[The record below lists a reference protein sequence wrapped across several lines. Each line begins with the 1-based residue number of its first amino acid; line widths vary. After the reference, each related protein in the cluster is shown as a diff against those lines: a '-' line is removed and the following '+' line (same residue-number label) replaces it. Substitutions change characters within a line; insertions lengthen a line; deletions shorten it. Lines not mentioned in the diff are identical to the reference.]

1 MMTSVGPNRA
11 RGNWDQTQTQHQPQ
25 QKQRP
30 QATAEQI
37 RIAQMISDHNDADF
51 EEKVKQLIDITG
63 KNQDECMIAL
73 HDCNGDVN
81 RAINVLLEGNPDTDS
96 WEMVGKKKSLAG
108 PKETGLAEAS
118 EENKEMR
125 DRDREFSRRR
135 VGGGRRGRG
144 TSRGREFRGQENGL
158 DGAKSSGTFGRASE
172 RGRRGR
178 GRGRGLGRRG
188 GRFSAQGMGTFN
200 PADYTDPASTD
211 EYYGNPNPTWNS
223 AGTFEPDDGT
233 SAWRTV
239 TEEWGTDDWSEDPAP
254 GTTFL
259 SPDDKRN
266 PPKAV
271 NGCYQLSETKIFTAS
286 NVGPLPSGGET
297 LTITAGQ
304 RIDLAVLLGKQPS
317 VSENEPAPL
326 DTSAS
331 PTLSQPLV
339 FNNSKQHS
347 VSQPSP
353 PTTFPQHNM
362 VSMLGKNF
370 GDVGEPK
377 GGSTAGSQLL
387 EQLKTAQA
395 LAQLAAQHT
404 QPTSN
409 AASSWD
415 MGPTS
420 QPSALSHFELKSQT
434 EPPVH
439 SPFSQ
444 RQSYSNSS
452 MMEVFIPSK
461 QPTAAPSSP
470 LQSKAGTTQVSPG
483 ASENQSSSP
492 QPTQQKLKPPKKKA
506 SIASKI
512 PSSAVEMPASADI
525 AGLNLQFGALQFGS
539 EPMLAEYEA
548 TPATSVAASQPQS
561 SPYTGAVSESS
572 STIPS
577 NQSQESGYQ
586 PSTITTSAFTT
597 QNSAP
602 GPQYEQ
608 SSSQRAAYSNSLS
621 SSPQKD
627 LTQAKNGFSTIQT
640 SQSIEA
646 AAGSAVKSDSPA
658 VPSMASLSNAVSAS
672 SLLTSS
678 SQHPAGLTNLSH
690 TEELPSTTTPQQSST
705 ASTQQSSSLSSSS
718 GRSSTSTHLH
728 TSVESEACLHSS
740 PSTFATAA
748 STVSVAP
755 SSSVSNT
762 LGSVSSLN
770 LSLVSNSTVT
780 AASRSTVATTSGK
793 APPNLPPGV
802 PPLLPNPYIVAPGLL
817 PAYQPQVYGYDDLQM
832 LQTRFP
838 LDYYGIPFAAPTTP
852 ITGREAS
859 LTNNPYSGDLTK
871 FGRGDASSPAPAT
884 TLAQPQQNQT
894 QSHHTTQ
901 QTFLNPALPP
911 GYSYTSLPYY
921 AGVPGLPNTFQYGPA
936 MFAVPP
942 TSSKQHGVNVNAPAT
957 AFQQASGYGTHG
969 YSTAGVSVTSS
980 NTGVP
985 DISGSVYSK
994 TQQSFEKQGFHTGTP
1009 AASFNLPSALGSA
1022 GPVNPAT
1029 AAGYPPPFMHIL
1041 APHQQQMHSQILHLQ
1056 QDGQSGTGQRTQTSS
1071 IQQKSQGNKSAY
1083 NSSGYWGPN

>member
-1 MMTSVGPNRA
+1 MLAAIQEP
-11 RGNWDQTQTQHQPQ
+11 RG
-25 QKQRP
+25 
-30 QATAEQI
+30 
-37 RIAQMISDHNDADF
+37 
-51 EEKVKQLIDITG
+51 L
-63 KNQDECMIAL
+63 
-73 HDCNGDVN
+73 
-81 RAINVLLEGNPDTDS
+81 
-96 WEMVGKKKSLAG
+96 
-108 PKETGLAEAS
+108 
-118 EENKEMR
+118 
-125 DRDREFSRRR
+125 
-135 VGGGRRGRG
+135 
-144 TSRGREFRGQENGL
+144 
-158 DGAKSSGTFGRASE
+158 SSGVLHVA
-172 RGRRGR
+172 
-178 GRGRGLGRRG
+178 
-188 GRFSAQGMGTFN
+188 N
-200 PADYTDPASTD
+200 
-211 EYYGNPNPTWNS
+211 
-223 AGTFEPDDGT
+223 FE
-233 SAWRTV
+233 
-239 TEEWGTDDWSEDPAP
+239 
-254 GTTFL
+254 
-259 SPDDKRN
+259 
-266 PPKAV
+266 
-271 NGCYQLSETKIFTAS
+271 
-286 NVGPLPSGGET
+286 
-297 LTITAGQ
+297 
-304 RIDLAVLLGKQPS
+304 
-317 VSENEPAPL
+317 
-326 DTSAS
+326 
-331 PTLSQPLV
+331 
-339 FNNSKQHS
+339 
-347 VSQPSP
+347 
-353 PTTFPQHNM
+353 M
-362 VSMLGKNF
+362 VSMLSKNF

-409 AASSWD
+409 AATSWD

-420 QPSALSHFELKSQT
+420 QPSALSHFELKSQA
-434 EPPVH
+434 EPAVH

-452 MMEVFIPSK
+452 TMEVFIPSK

-470 LQSKAGTTQVSPG
+470 LQSKAGTAQVSPG

-539 EPMLAEYEA
+539 EPMLAEYET
-548 TPATSVAASQPQS
+548 TPVTSVPASQSQS
-561 SPYTGAVSESS
+561 SHYTGAVSESS

-608 SSSQRAAYSNSLS
+608 SSNQRAAYSNSLS

-627 LTQAKNGFSTIQT
+627 LTQAKCA
-640 SQSIEA
+640 A

-672 SLLTSS
+672 SLLTSN
-678 SQHPAGLTNLSH
+678 SQHPAGLASLSH

-728 TSVESEACLHSS
+728 TSVESEACLHTS

-969 YSTAGVSVTSS
+969 YSTAGESTS
-980 NTGVP
+980 
-985 DISGSVYSK
+985 K
-994 TQQSFEKQGFHTGTP
+994 AQR
-1009 AASFNLPSALGSA
+1009 
-1022 GPVNPAT
+1022 
-1029 AAGYPPPFMHIL
+1029 
-1041 APHQQQMHSQILHLQ
+1041 HQI
-1056 QDGQSGTGQRTQTSS
+1056 
-1071 IQQKSQGNKSAY
+1071 
-1083 NSSGYWGPN
+1083 